1 MGLARSP
8 KPVTLI
14 CGLISNDPDLMRRA
28 VRLLA
33 EHGGPLELASELW
46 PFDSTD
52 YYELEMGEGLQRQ
65 FVSFEKMID
74 PGDLAHQKTLS
85 NELER
90 RIAYECGL
98 PADRRPVNLD
108 PGYLTLSKLVLATT
122 KDYSHRLY
130 LREGIYAEST
140 LHYESGRWVA
150 WPWTYPDYA
159 EPRYHGFFESVRE
172 RHKTKLNAREHSAAG
187 PPEGHGT

>member
-8 KPVTLI
+8 RPVNLI
-14 CGLISNDPDLMRRA
+14 SGLISNDPDLVARA
-28 VRLLA
+28 VRMLCEYA
-33 EHGGPLELASELW
+33 GPTDAVSPLW

-65 FVSFEKMID
+65 FVSFERLID
-74 PGDLAHQKTLS
+74 PGDLAHQKVLS

-90 RIAYECGL
+90 RIGYECGL
-98 PADRRPVNLD
+98 PAGQRRVNLD

-130 LREGIYAEST
+130 LRDGIYAEST
-140 LHYESGRWVA
+140 LHFENGRWTV

-159 EPRYHGFFESVRE
+159 DARYHAFFEQVRE
-172 RHKTKLNAREHSAAG
+172 LYKAKLNAREQQAG
-187 PPEGHGT
+187 AKAEGPRP